1 MGTLAAMTDAWRLS
15 AAEASRRLAARE
27 LSSEELVSACLE
39 QVAER
44 ESKLWAWAWIDAPIA
59 LAQARE
65 RDGEARRGPLHGIP
79 VAVKDVIDTAD
90 LPTGYGSPIY
100 EGHQPERDADCV
112 AWLREAGAVVLGKT
126 VTTEFATYEPPPTVN
141 PLDPARTP
149 GGSSSGS
156 AAAVAAGMVPLA
168 YGTQTAGSVIRP
180 ASFCGVAGFKPAH
193 GWRSTAGIK
202 RLSERLDTLGLFAR
216 SVEDA
221 ALLGGF
227 EVPPGERRVAFCRT
241 PWWDRLEDGGRAALE
256 EAAARLGAEEV
267 ELPPEFAGL
276 AEAQETVMAF
286 DVARNLEPEWRD
298 HRDELSGAMRDYIE
312 RGRTVSA
319 EDAQAGA
326 AVGERCRA
334 LLPDVFAGFDALMVP
349 GALGEAPLRAEGH
362 TGDPLLCRAWT
373 FLGVPA
379 LSVPGMVGPAGMPIG
394 VQLVGLDASAVLG
407 AGAWVEG
414 MLASPAGAG

>member
-1 MGTLAAMTDAWRLS
+1 MTDAWRLS
-15 AAEASRRLAARE
+15 ATEAARQLAARE
-27 LSSEELVSACLE
+27 LSSEELVASCLE
-39 QVAER
+39 RIAAR
-44 ESKLWAWAWIDAPIA
+44 EPELRAWAWLDEEAA
-59 LAQARE
+59 LAQARSLDAE
-65 RDGEARRGPLHGIP
+65 PARGPLHGLP

-90 LPTGYGSPIY
+90 MPTEYGSPIY
-100 EGHQPERDADCV
+100 AGHRPERDADCV

-193 GWRSTAGIK
+193 GWCSMDGVK
-202 RLSERLDTLGLFAR
+202 RLSERLDTLGVLAR
-216 SVEDA
+216 TVEDA

-227 EVPPGERRVAFCRT
+227 SSSSGSGRVAFCRT
-241 PWWDRLEDGGRAALE
+241 PWWHRLEDGGRAALE
-256 EAAARLGAEEV
+256 EAASALGADEV

-286 DVARNLEPEWRD
+286 DVARNLEPEWLS
-298 HRDELSGAMRDYIE
+298 HRDELSAAMRDYIE
-312 RGRTVSA
+312 RGRSVKA
-319 EDAQAGA
+319 EAAERGA
-326 AVGERCRA
+326 AVGERCRS
-334 LLPDVFAGFDALMVP
+334 LLPDVFAGFDALVVP
-349 GALGEAPLRAEGH
+349 GALGEAPLRVEGH

-379 LSVPGMVGPAGMPIG
+379 ISVPGLVGPAGMPIG
-394 VQLVGLDASAVLG
+394 VQLVGLGAAEVLG
-407 AGAWVEG
+407 AAAWVEG
-414 MLASPAGAG
+414 ILASAAGAG